1 MQMETISAQKA
12 CKRLESALIRA
23 ENAVD
28 HVPVRKEVVFL
39 PYKANMWDSLESVY
53 LAAREDEN
61 CDAGL
66 YIYMQEE

>member
-1 MQMETISAQKA
+1 MTCLEQYCEQLYQVSMQMETISAQKA
-12 CKRLESALIRA
+12 CKR
-23 ENAVD
+23 
-28 HVPVRKEVVFL
+28 
-39 PYKANMWDSLESVY
+39 LESVY